1 MRLLHRK
8 LQWLYRVTWGYIGFY
23 GLILGVIG
31 LYRVPE
37 YDGPDS
43 STVKINGVSQ
53 RLVALVLF
61 GWVWKWDPKPN
72 PKP

>member
-1 MRLLHRK
+1 MG
-8 LQWLYRVTWGYIGFY
+8 LYRVLWAHIGCYIGC
-23 GLILGVIG
+23 
-31 LYRVPE
+31 YRVPE